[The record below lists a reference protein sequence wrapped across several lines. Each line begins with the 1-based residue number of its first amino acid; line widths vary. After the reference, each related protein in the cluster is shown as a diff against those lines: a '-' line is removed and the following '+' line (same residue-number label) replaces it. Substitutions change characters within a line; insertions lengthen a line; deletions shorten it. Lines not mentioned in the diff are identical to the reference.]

1 MDWWLLISY
10 VGVLAVGGYLGYTVN
25 DWVIR
30 KTFGEMMAE
39 AGLTDDKMDQFV
51 THWAPIMEPE
61 LAADGSTPKV
71 QITLEQ
77 VGDDIYCY
85 SKTTKEFLGQ
95 AKDREELVEVLTQRL
110 GPVTLLVQPE
120 DGADLIEDKA
130 QQAVL

>member
-10 VGVLAVGGYLGYTVN
+10 VGVLAVGGYLGYAIN

-30 KTFGEMMAE
+30 KTFGDMMAD
-39 AGLTDDKMDQFV
+39 AGLTDDKMEQFV

-61 LAADGSTPKV
+61 LEADGSTPSV

-77 VGDDIYCY
+77 VEGDIYCY
-85 SKTTKEFLGQ
+85 AKTTKEFLGQ
-95 AKDREELVEVLTQRL
+95 AKDREELIEVLTQRL

-120 DGADLIEDKA
+120 DGADLIKDKT
-130 QQAVL
+130 Q